1 MKKGKVKF
9 YNEKK
14 GYGFIELE
22 SGVDVFVH
30 VSTLQKCGIDVLYTD
45 QKITDIE
52 LGMARGKEAVVR
64 LRTA

>member
-22 SGVDVFVH
+22 TGGDAFVH
-30 VSTLQKCGIDVLYTD
+30 VSTLQKCGLDALYTD
-45 QKITDIE
+45 QKVTDIE
-52 LGMARGKEAVVR
+52 LGLARGKEAVVR
-64 LRTA
+64 LRAE